1 MTSLTDTTT
10 STTAVEAGPGLDL
23 EARMALVGVEMTA
36 RLSMAALAMEVNTAH
51 LATEPVDL
59 ADVVRGPVATPLLPL
74 TPYPTPVAALL
85 QRAARRLEQR
95 GWCRGM
101 DTNGDGA
108 TCDRG
113 AIRAEAESA
122 AQEAAAMDV
131 LLEAIRRRFP
141 AAATVPSWN
150 DNNRDAQLP
159 IRLMWQAAELANAR
173 NI

>member
-10 STTAVEAGPGLDL
+10 STTAVEAGLALDL
-23 EARMALVGVEMTA
+23 EARMALVNIEMTA
-36 RLSMAALAMEVNTAH
+36 RLDLAALTFEVNTAH
-51 LATEPVDL
+51 ASTTADL

-85 QRAARRLEQR
+85 QRAARRLEQG

-101 DTNGDGA
+101 DTDGDGA

-141 AAATVPSWN
+141 GAATVPSWN
-150 DNNRDAQLP
+150 DDNRDSRLP
-159 IRLMWQAAELANAR
+159 VRLMWQAAELANTR